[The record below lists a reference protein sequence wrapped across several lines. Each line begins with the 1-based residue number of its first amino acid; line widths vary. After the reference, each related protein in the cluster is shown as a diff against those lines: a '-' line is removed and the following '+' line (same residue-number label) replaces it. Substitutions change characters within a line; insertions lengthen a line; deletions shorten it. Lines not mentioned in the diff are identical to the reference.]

1 MIDYKNSS
9 VLVTGGAGF
18 IGSHLTEEFV
28 RRGSSVTVIDN
39 FSTGYRQNLAAVAER
54 VDLREINLVQNDL
67 RPLLKE
73 RNFDLIVH
81 TVANANVPASVENPK
96 MDFEKNAVATFN
108 LLEAVRECIPQAR
121 ILHTSSAAIYGQGS
135 ETPTREDFTTVPVS
149 PYGVSKLASENYA
162 SIYAMLYGLRTATLR
177 LFPVFGERLR
187 KQVVYDLMSKIHH
200 NSEELFIQGD
210 GKQVRDFNHVANVVE
225 AYFTIAENG
234 ELRGEAY
241 NIASD
246 ETVTIHQLA
255 EMICERMRVD
265 PRFVFGGEA
274 RAGDMR
280 RLHADISRLKNLGY
294 QPRVSFIDGLDATVA
309 WFQEEMKTMSAAV

>member
-28 RRGSSVTVIDN
+28 RRGASVTVVDN
-39 FSTGYRQNLAAVAER
+39 LSTGFRQNLAAVAKR
-54 VDLREINLVQNDL
+54 VDLREIDLVQDDL

-73 RNFDLIVH
+73 KKFDLIVH
-81 TVANANVPASVENPK
+81 TVANANVPASVENPQ

-108 LLEAVRECIPQAR
+108 LLEAVRDCSPQTR

-149 PYGVSKLASENYA
+149 PYGVSKLASENYM
-162 SIYAMLYGLRTATLR
+162 SVYAMLYGLRTATLR

-187 KQVVYDLMSKIHH
+187 KQVVYDLMNKIRH

-210 GKQVRDFNHVANVVE
+210 GTQIRDFNHISNVVE

-234 ELRGEAY
+234 ALQGEAY

-246 ETVTIHQLA
+246 ETTTIRELA
-255 EMICERMRVD
+255 EMICERMEVN
-265 PRFVFGGEA
+265 PRFVFDGAA

-294 QPRVSFIDGLDATVA
+294 QPRVSFADGLDATVA
-309 WFQEEMKTMSAAV
+309 WFRAETQQQMSAV